1 MAAIQSCRTAF
12 LGGALWLVLWSGAAR
27 AQTYTLVQGLDKFEG
42 STAAWH
48 LLETNGFVVTDPGCK
63 QIFEPYLEDSLP
75 VFITTDSAWH
85 AYDVLLGEGMRLME
99 LAQSRRLADFSRLL
113 LTSAS
118 NQAQSQGR
126 DFSDLAHF
134 AAIGVALQDKS
145 FRASLPEEQKRLV
158 EALLT
163 DQGEVRTEI
172 GFPLWAAAFHPGAHE
187 TSPERGGDLAARQWY
202 STVVFRLSDA
212 RETRLALCLSWLIN
226 KEPDLLQGWQQLS
239 QPWGAPSDTA
249 EDGSVAL
256 YSEESAKL
264 LGANFTLAALLKN
277 APALQTRLARSLPT
291 PRANDQWLAA
301 KDAARFGEVIKGFRL
316 LPPRR
321 LLSAVGF
328 PSASDTKRPG
338 RTFPSAL
345 DFFVASPLLRSPAA
359 ERALQAEEGAA
370 VEEAARK
377 MEGGLSPDTLRGK
390 ALRLLATLQKP
401 LPVHLGPAL
410 RSAAW
415 ADAQLWS
422 QLGAWTE
429 AEHVG
434 GSYRAAQRDV
444 GAAAK
449 PSAAVVAP
457 YPEFFA
463 GLGKLALDAAAVME
477 KAGLDES
484 FDPKTSAH
492 KLLECI
498 LWQEG
503 LGDRSQEES
512 ERMAG
517 QMEQFKQFSRLFL
530 APRQAQIENNPPVLQ
545 QSMNDLE
552 ALARRCSTQTAPAE
566 ADREVLLSFF
576 QERQT
581 PPKMMREFAPVC
593 DKLAE
598 LARKVLEGTVL
609 TEDDVKWMADYGTT
623 LARFQF
629 YSGDAPGP
637 PSDEFPIV
645 DRLQADP
652 ARQAI
657 SYAGLGRPQSLYVIL
672 PAEEGKLRLYRGAVF
687 TYRAFVRTNAEPLDD
702 DSWRAV
708 ARTGDVPPPPAFTRS
723 FYAARDAV
731 ELIKT
736 FASLTADGQGYR
748 EIAEVLEELQS
759 RVTDRDL
766 PRLIAVLGRNQS
778 VLDAPVA
785 DGIASAIARLHWEP
799 YQRELLALLEEH
811 DGAQAQEVA
820 PILLRRPEGLDAQFL
835 STNFDHASARARR
848 VYCALLSRLPPTD
861 QTRKVL
867 LHALSDPAP
876 AVRWEAATVVG
887 AASGSDTQRTA
898 PLLERLSDE
907 NEYVA
912 GAAASAL
919 GQINETN
926 AAPALLANL
935 EQRLQKPEAS
945 AEELRQQMEAVRD
958 FTLNFAEPARAGPN
972 GPPRPNFGRM
982 TPRARFAAGLA
993 ARLDESPAEPAL
1005 IEALGNLHYQPAEER
1020 IFGLLDGPHAASAA
1034 KALKQ
1039 LAPDKLALR
1048 LVAEACDKKAEA
1060 SSRDRALALLATPP
1074 ATGSATD
1081 LIPLLDDNT
1090 MVPGLRPLPGR
1101 EWRICDRAAEA
1112 IAGILGRPMRMSP
1125 AQTLEQRDQQI
1136 EQIRQSAKAAY

>member
-1 MAAIQSCRTAF
+1 MVL
-12 LGGALWLVLWSGAAR
+12 LGGALWLGLWVAAAR
-27 AQTYTLVQGLDKFEG
+27 AQTYTLVQGLDKFDG
-42 STAAWH
+42 SIAAWH
-48 LLETNGFVVTDPGCK
+48 LLETNGFVVTDPGFK

-85 AYDVLLGEGMRLME
+85 AYDVLLGEGMRLMD
-99 LAQSRRLADFSRLL
+99 LSQNRRLADFSRLL
-113 LTSAS
+113 LTSA
-118 NQAQSQGR
+118 NDQAQSQGR
-126 DFSDLAHF
+126 DFSDLARF
-134 AAIGVALQDKS
+134 AAVGLALQDKT
-145 FRASLPEEQKRLV
+145 FRASLPEEQKRLA

-172 GFPLWAAAFHPGAHE
+172 GFPLWAAAFHPGVHE
-187 TSPERGGDLAARQWY
+187 TSPEWGGDLAARQWY

-226 KEPDLLQGWQQLS
+226 KEPDLLQAWTQLS
-239 QPWGAPSDTA
+239 EPWDAPPQPA

-277 APALQTRLARSLPT
+277 APALQTRLAQSLPT

-316 LPPRR
+316 LPPPR
-321 LLSAVGF
+321 LLGAVGF
-328 PSASDTKRPG
+328 PYTSNMKAPG
-338 RTFPSAL
+338 RTFPSVL
-345 DFFVASPLLRSPAA
+345 DFFVASPPLRSPAA
-359 ERALQAEEGAA
+359 ERALQAEAGAA

-377 MEGGLSPDTLRGK
+377 MDGGPLPDTLRGK

-401 LPVHLGPAL
+401 LPMHLGPAL

-429 AEHVG
+429 AEHMG
-434 GSYRAAQRDV
+434 GSYRAARRDE
-444 GAAAK
+444 GATAK
-449 PSAAVVAP
+449 PSAGLVAP

-463 GLGKLALDAAAVME
+463 GLGKLALDSAAAME

-484 FDPKTSAH
+484 FDPKTAAR

-503 LGDRSQEES
+503 LGDRSPDES
-512 ERMAG
+512 ERIAG
-517 QMEQFKQFSRLFL
+517 QMEQFNQFSRRFL
-530 APRQAQIENNPPVLQ
+530 APRQAQIENNPPLAQ

-552 ALARRCSTQTAPAE
+552 ALARRCSTQTVPAE
-566 ADREVLLSFF
+566 VDREVLLSFF

-593 DKLAE
+593 DNLAE
-598 LARKVLEGTVL
+598 LARKFLDGTVL
-609 TEDDVKWMADYGTT
+609 TEDDIKWMADYGTT

-629 YSGDAPGP
+629 FSGDAPAP
-637 PSDEFPIV
+637 PADEFPIV
-645 DRLQADP
+645 DRLRADP
-652 ARQAI
+652 ARQAVL
-657 SYAGLGRPQSLYVIL
+657 YAGLGRPQSLYVIL
-672 PAEEGKLRLYRGAVF
+672 PTEEGRLRLYRGAVF
-687 TYRAFVRTNAEPLDD
+687 TYRAFARTNAALLDD

-723 FYAARDAV
+723 FYAARDAT

-736 FASLTADGQGYR
+736 FASLTADSQGYKQ
-748 EIAEVLEELQS
+748 IAEVLEELQS

-766 PRLIAVLGRNQS
+766 PRLIAALSQNQG

-799 YQRELLALLEEH
+799 QQRELLALLEEH
-811 DGAQAQEVA
+811 DGAQAPEVA

-848 VYCALLSRLPPTD
+848 VYCALLSRLPQTD
-861 QTRKVL
+861 QTRLVL

-876 AVRWEAATVVG
+876 AVRWEAAKLAG
-887 AASGSDTQRTA
+887 AASGSAAQSTT

-912 GAAASAL
+912 AAAASAL
-919 GQINETN
+919 GQSNETN
-926 AAPALLANL
+926 AAPALLAHL

-958 FTLNFAEPARAGPN
+958 FTLNPVEPGRGAPN

-982 TPRARFAAGLA
+982 TPRARFAGGLA
-993 ARLDESPAEPAL
+993 ARLDESPAAPAL
-1005 IEALGNLHYQPAEER
+1005 IEALGNLHYHPAEER

-1039 LAPDKLALR
+1039 LAPEKLARR
-1048 LVAEACDKKAEA
+1048 LVAEACDKKADPSA
-1060 SSRDRALALLATPP
+1060 RDRALGLLATPP
-1074 ATGSATD
+1074 AAGSTTD

-1112 IAGILGRPMRMSP
+1112 IAEILGRPMRMSP

-1136 EQIRQSAKAAY
+1136 EQIRQSVKAAY